1 MADTP
6 SVIKNLKYLIKN
18 SSSQIKKLKFIFN
31 HIFLGT
37 ISIVDEYH
45 NADGIWVRLGQDSL
59 LEYCTPNYTEGWCL
73 QYNQHLEKTLLV
85 PVAEPKPAPRTT
97 SNDRNV
103 TSGSMPI
110 PNPFASVTNAEP
122 ILKGKNL
129 HILP

>member
-1 MADTP
+1 MVKRKVP
-6 SVIKNLKYLIKN
+6 CLFLIF
-18 SSSQIKKLKFIFN
+18 LFTLL
-31 HIFLGT
+31 LGT

-85 PVAEPKPAPRTT
+85 PVAEPKPAPRTSS
-97 SNDRNV
+97 SNDRNAV
-103 TSGSMPI
+103 TSSGGLI

-122 ILKGKNL
+122 LLKGKNYECF
-129 HILP
+129 